1 MPPATDLPQGVDW
14 SFVQKRQTCHHDS
27 VVGKSRWP
35 DINLRETVFTSD
47 DHIQPA
53 TSQVRRCRRMLWQPK
68 LIQYEAE
75 VGGRR
80 ASRIL
85 KMEVKASKDDYGY
98 CRDVNS
104 SKNADVGSEESGR
117 LKIAFGWLGSE
128 FFISDPAFQR
138 NFNSSS
144 TVQLCVMFHWYHGVP
159 NDLNAMQPKLLGSR
173 WGGQYTLKSV
183 FGWLG
188 FEFFISAPQ
197 SRGNFS
203 F

>member
-53 TSQVRRCRRMLWQPK
+53 TSQVRRCRHMLCQPK

-80 ASRIL
+80 ARRIL
-85 KMEVKASKDDYGY
+85 KMEVKVSKDDYLGI
-98 CRDVNS
+98 VE
-104 SKNADVGSEESGR
+104 SE
-117 LKIAFGWLGSE
+117 LF
-128 FFISDPAFQR
+128 
-138 NFNSSS
+138 
-144 TVQLCVMFHWYHGVP
+144 
-159 NDLNAMQPKLLGSR
+159 
-173 WGGQYTLKSV
+173 
-183 FGWLG
+183 
-188 FEFFISAPQ
+188 
-197 SRGNFS
+197 
-203 F
+203 

>member
-53 TSQVRRCRRMLWQPK
+53 TSQVRRCRHM

-80 ASRIL
+80 ARRIL
-85 KMEVKASKDDYGY
+85 KMEVKVSKDDYLGI
-98 CRDVNS
+98 VE
-104 SKNADVGSEESGR
+104 SE
-117 LKIAFGWLGSE
+117 LF
-128 FFISDPAFQR
+128 
-138 NFNSSS
+138 
-144 TVQLCVMFHWYHGVP
+144 
-159 NDLNAMQPKLLGSR
+159 
-173 WGGQYTLKSV
+173 
-183 FGWLG
+183 
-188 FEFFISAPQ
+188 
-197 SRGNFS
+197 
-203 F
+203 